1 MKILGIA
8 PTPFFADRGCH
19 MRILG
24 EIQALQRRGH
34 EVLLVTYHLGRDIE
48 GVPSLRTRPVPWY
61 QKLEA
66 GPALGKFYLDFLLW
80 LKTVAAIRQFEPD
93 VIHGHLHE
101 GALIG
106 ILARALTGSPAPV
119 IFDVQ
124 GSLTGELDSYG
135 WLKRVPFLRPLFR
148 LTERFINRN
157 SHQLVGSNVAVSESL
172 VQEMGLPAG
181 RVHTIIDGVHMGF
194 FDGSGRT
201 DLKARLGIEPGRPV
215 VLYTG
220 ALLAS
225 KGVNNFFEAI
235 PHVLAKEPRAFFLVV
250 GYPVE
255 ESQALVQRLGVAQH
269 CLFVGQVDYFEL
281 PDYLKIGDV
290 AVDPKEEVAGEASGK
305 IINYMGG
312 GLAVA
317 CFDGANNRR
326 FLGDT
331 GAFAPTPDAKGLAQA
346 ILSLLADPLAFRQ
359 KSEAARRRVEAEF
372 SWEAGGRMYEEV
384 FQQAIQQV
392 AGQRSRQK
400 EV

>member
-34 EVLLVTYHLGRDIE
+34 DVLLVTYHLGRDLQ
-48 GVPSLRTRPVPWY
+48 GVPTLRSKKVGWY
-61 QKLEA
+61 TKLEA
-66 GPALGKFYLDFLLW
+66 GPALGKFYLDLL
-80 LKTVAAIRQFEPD
+80 LLQKTVQAIKRFSPE

-106 ILARALTGSPAPV
+106 ILARALAGSKAPV
-119 IFDVQ
+119 VFDVQ

-135 WLKRVPFLRPLFR
+135 WLDRLPLVRPLFR
-148 LTERFINRN
+148 LVEKFISRA
-157 SHQLVGSNVAVSESL
+157 SHQLVGSNIAVSEFL
-172 VQEMGLPAG
+172 VRQMGLPPA
-181 RVHTIIDGVHMGF
+181 RVHTVIDGVHMGF
-194 FDGSGRT
+194 FEGSGRT
-201 DLKARLGIEPGRPV
+201 DLRQELGIAPERPV

-225 KGVNNFFEAI
+225 KGVDNFFKAM
-235 PHVLAKEPRAFFLVV
+235 PLVLEKAPQAFFLVV

-255 ESQALVQRLGVAQH
+255 ESQRQVEALGVAEH
-269 CLFVGQVDYFEL
+269 CLFVGQVDYFLL

-290 AVDPKEEVAGEASGK
+290 AVDPKVEAAGEASGK

-317 CFDGANNRR
+317 CFDNANNRR
-326 FLGDT
+326 FLGDC
-331 GAFAPTPDAKGLAQA
+331 GAFAPTPDPQGLAQA
-346 ILSLLADPLAFRQ
+346 ILSLLADPQACRA
-359 KSEAARRRVEAEF
+359 KGEAARRRVEQEF
-372 SWEAGGRMYEEV
+372 SWEAGGRAYEEV
-384 FQQAIQQV
+384 FRQALAQT
-392 AGQRSRQK
+392 RR
-400 EV
+400 

>member
-48 GVPSLRTRPVPWY
+48 GVPSLRTKKVAWY
-61 QKLEA
+61 DKLEA
-66 GPALGKFYLDFLLW
+66 GPALGKFYLDLL
-80 LKTVAAIRQFEPD
+80 LLKKTVAAIREFRPE

-101 GALIG
+101 GAFIG
-106 ILARALTGSPAPV
+106 ILGRALAGSKAPV
-119 IFDVQ
+119 VFDVQ

-135 WLKRVPFLRPLFR
+135 WLDKVPFVRPLFR
-148 LTERFINRN
+148 MVENFINRH
-157 SHQLVGSNVAVSESL
+157 SQQLVGSNVAVSEFL
-172 VQEMGLPAG
+172 VRALGLPAA

-194 FDGSGRT
+194 FSGTGRT
-201 DLKARLGIEPGRPV
+201 DLKAHLGIPPERPV

-235 PHVLAKEPRAFFLVV
+235 PHVLKEKPEAFFLVV

-255 ESQALVQRLGVAQH
+255 ESQALVQRLGVAEH

-331 GAFAPTPDAKGLAQA
+331 GAFAPTPDPAGLARA
-346 ILSLLADPLAFRQ
+346 ILSLLADPLACRQ
-359 KSEAARRRVEAEF
+359 KGEAARRRVEREF

-384 FQQAIQQV
+384 FQQALE
-392 AGQRSRQK
+392 QRGC
-400 EV
+400 

>member
-48 GVPSLRTRPVPWY
+48 GVPSLRTKKVAWY
-61 QKLEA
+61 DKLEA
-66 GPALGKFYLDFLLW
+66 GPALGKFYLDLL
-80 LKTVAAIRQFEPD
+80 LLRKIMTAIKDFRPD

-101 GALIG
+101 GAFLG
-106 ILARALTGSPAPV
+106 ILARCFTGTKAPV
-119 IFDVQ
+119 VFDVQ

-135 WLKRVPFLRPLFR
+135 WLNKAPFVRPLFR
-148 LTERFINRN
+148 LVENFINRR
-157 SHQLVGSNVAVSESL
+157 SHQLVGSNVAVSEFL
-172 VQEMGLPAG
+172 VREMGMPAD
-181 RVHTIIDGVHMGF
+181 RVCTIIDGVHMGF

-201 DLKARLGIEPGRPV
+201 DLKAHLGIQEDRPV

-235 PHVLAKEPRAFFLVV
+235 PHVLAREPRAFFLVV

-255 ESQALVQRLGVAQH
+255 ESQALVAKLGVSEH
-269 CLFVGQVDYFEL
+269 CLFVGQVDYFDL

-312 GLAVA
+312 ALAVA

-346 ILSLLADPLAFRQ
+346 ILSLLADPAACRQ
-359 KSEAARRRVEAEF
+359 KGEAARRRVEREF

-384 FQQAIQQV
+384 FLRALQQV
-392 AGQRSRQK
+392 RR
-400 EV
+400 

>member
-48 GVPSLRTRPVPWY
+48 GVLSLRTKKVAWY
-61 QKLEA
+61 DKLEA
-66 GPALGKFYLDFLLW
+66 GPALGKFYLDLL
-80 LKTVAAIRQFEPD
+80 LLAKTISAIRGFRPA

-106 ILARALTGSPAPV
+106 ILARAFTGSRAPV
-119 IFDVQ
+119 VFDVQ

-135 WLKRVPFLRPLFR
+135 WLNKVPFVRPLFR
-148 LTERFINRN
+148 AVEGFINRR

-172 VQEMGLPAG
+172 VREMGLPAE

-201 DLKARLGIEPGRPV
+201 DLKAHLGIPEDRPV

-235 PHVLAKEPRAFFLVV
+235 PHVLQKEPRAFFLVV

-255 ESQALVQRLGVAQH
+255 ESHKLVAQLGVSQH

-290 AVDPKEEVAGEASGK
+290 AVDPKEEVAREASGK

-331 GAFAPTPDAKGLAQA
+331 GAFAPTPNPQGLAQA
-346 ILSLLADPLAFRQ
+346 ILSLLADPEACRR
-359 KSEAARRRVEAEF
+359 KGDAARRRVELEF

-384 FQQAIQQV
+384 FQRALRQV
-392 AGQRSRQK
+392 GY
-400 EV
+400 

>member
-34 EVLLVTYHLGRDIE
+34 EVLLLTYHLGRDIE
-48 GVPSLRTRPVPWY
+48 GVPSLRTKKVAWY
-61 QKLEA
+61 DKLEA
-66 GPALGKFYLDFLLW
+66 GPALGKFYLDLL
-80 LKTVAAIRQFEPD
+80 LLRKTVTAIKDFRPD

-101 GALIG
+101 GAFLG
-106 ILARALTGSPAPV
+106 ILARYFTGTKAPV
-119 IFDVQ
+119 VFDVQ

-135 WLKRVPFLRPLFR
+135 WLDKVSFVRPLFR
-148 LTERFINRN
+148 LVENFINRR
-157 SHQLVGSNVAVSESL
+157 SHQLVGSNVAVSEFL
-172 VQEMGLPAG
+172 VKEMNLPAEK
-181 RVHTIIDGVHMGF
+181 VSTIIDGVHMGF
-194 FDGSGRT
+194 FDGSGRG
-201 DLKARLGIEPGRPV
+201 DLKAHLGIPEDRPV

-235 PHVLAKEPRAFFLVV
+235 PHVLAEQPKAFFLVV

-255 ESQALVQRLGVAQH
+255 ESQALVAKLGVSEH

-346 ILSLLADPLAFRQ
+346 ILSLLADPVACRQ
-359 KSEAARRRVEAEF
+359 KGEAARRRVEQEF

-384 FQQAIQQV
+384 FLRALQQV
-392 AGQRSRQK
+392 GR
-400 EV
+400 